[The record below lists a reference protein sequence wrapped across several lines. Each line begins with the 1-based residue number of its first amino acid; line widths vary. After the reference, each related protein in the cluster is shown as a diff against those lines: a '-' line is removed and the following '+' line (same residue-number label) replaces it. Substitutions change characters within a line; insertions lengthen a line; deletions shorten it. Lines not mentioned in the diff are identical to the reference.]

1 MEITTKKVKSSIRRK
16 FIKPL
21 NDGIKYNINK
31 LDKEKRVKYNETI
44 SLLKQ
49 SYQTLNN
56 VEMLLKSDSIVDA
69 NSLLRSSFE
78 YILVGMMVQ
87 FDNSVF
93 NEFINLS
100 IDDNNERDSTKILR
114 LINRFKTHLNEISA
128 ELFEDFNRVEKGDML
143 TDLYNKLSKFTHGS
157 LFVTTL
163 VEIKNKDDIEM
174 LKMLNY
180 QNFYFVK
187 ILLFCCLKYFTN
199 DKKHYIEENNFGFC
213 IMFNYLYIGERLK
226 NKEMTFKKYDEFLY
240 KDKNKKYFEKNK
252 KYVEKIQKETLYLND
267 EKIDDKKFM
276 EALKKFLK

>member
-1 MEITTKKVKSSIRRK
+1 MKKGESDGNHRK

-87 FDNSVF
+87 FDDSVF

-100 IDDNNERDSTKILR
+100 IDDDNSRDSTKILR
-114 LINRFKTHLNEISA
+114 LINRFKTRI
-128 ELFEDFNRVEKGDML
+128 
-143 TDLYNKLSKFTHGS
+143 
-157 LFVTTL
+157 
-163 VEIKNKDDIEM
+163 II
-174 LKMLNY
+174 
-180 QNFYFVK
+180 
-187 ILLFCCLKYFTN
+187 C
-199 DKKHYIEENNFGFC
+199 NNTC
-213 IMFNYLYIGERLK
+213 
-226 NKEMTFKKYDEFLY
+226 
-240 KDKNKKYFEKNK
+240 
-252 KYVEKIQKETLYLND
+252 
-267 EKIDDKKFM
+267 
-276 EALKKFLK
+276 

>member
-1 MEITTKKVKSSIRRK
+1 MSDFNSKE
-16 FIKPL
+16 F
-21 NDGIKYNINK
+21 GNK
-31 LDKEKRVKYNETI
+31 LRELRKSKGLSQDNLANKLNISRTTIGRFESGEMIPNAQIIKELCE
-44 SLLKQ
+44 
-49 SYQTLNN
+49 
-56 VEMLLKSDSIVDA
+56 
-69 NSLLRSSFE
+69 
-78 YILVGMMVQ
+78 ILG
-87 FDNSVF
+87 
-93 NEFINLS
+93 IY
-100 IDDNNERDSTKILR
+100 ST
-114 LINRFKTHLNEISA
+114 
-128 ELFEDFNRVEKGDML
+128 ELFEMDYK
-143 TDLYNKLSKFTHGS
+143 
-157 LFVTTL
+157 
-163 VEIKNKDDIEM
+163 IKNKDDIEM